1 VGVGIVWALLFP
13 IGIPLAFLVMLY
25 RAKVPHLAGW
35 KRDCAWLRAIVQ
47 RAILMGVAVPGVRDS
62 DNLTT
67 ESVSV
72 EALQLLNK
80 LFVAAPVPEP
90 PPPAARPQN
99 APGGARRGLVN
110 STGSTL
116 SVSADGLTVRQLL
129 NAVHASAG
137 PSEEPASSAP
147 AQQQHDADAGDGPLM
162 SEGEA
167 ERHERRPRP
176 LSMLHHASGALEV
189 SQQSSHALANLNSVA
204 TRIARA
210 TTRSSIITRRA
221 STLGSVRHSAQLLP
235 SNAWA
240 AAAKRAW
247 WRVAEALHLRARTLR
262 RVLSIIIYGSEH
274 DLLLGGLLEWARH
287 DKQSLV
293 SEPRTNLM
301 RWRTQ
306 YEWAALRAGNVPLSE
321 HDTCE
326 RAGFFKFQFLFA
338 SYAVHAWYWE
348 AVDMGQ
354 KLFLTSI
361 IAFVAP
367 HTAVQVIV
375 ACLFAFVLVLFTIQ
389 VKPYRERSNNQLVA
403 LSQINIFLCV
413 HTHTG
418 PSVCN
423 VCTCAAAVAAA
434 DAVCFV
440 CLCCFACVLLQL
452 CRFLFTGLLLQT
464 SPDGVTNDRML
475 FSVVVGVLT
484 TSSARH
490 TSHMLCHTPCP

>member
-1 VGVGIVWALLFP
+1 MADYRIQCYTPQHRLYVGVGIVWALLFP

-67 ESVSV
+67 ESISV

-90 PPPAARPQN
+90 PPPAAAQA
-99 APGGARRGLVN
+99 APRVGTRRALVN

-116 SVSADGLTVRQLL
+116 SVSADGLTVRQML
-129 NAVHASAG
+129 NTVHASAG
-137 PSEEPASSAP
+137 PAEEPASS
-147 AQQQHDADAGDGPLM
+147 QQQQQADAGDGPLM
-162 SEGEA
+162 SDGEA

-204 TRIARA
+204 TMIARA
-210 TTRSSIITRRA
+210 TTRSSIITGRA
-221 STLGSVRHSAQLLP
+221 STLGSVRRSAQLLP

-306 YEWAALRAGNVPLSE
+306 YEWAALRAGSVPLSE
-321 HDTCE
+321 HDTAE
-326 RAGFFKFQFLFA
+326 RASFFKFQFLFA

-413 HTHTG
+413 HTHTHR
-418 PSVCN
+418 PERLHACA
-423 VCTCAAAVAAA
+423 CAAAVAAA
-434 DAVCFV
+434 D
-440 CLCCFACVLLQL
+440 CFAC
-452 CRFLFTGLLLQT
+452 LFC
-464 SPDGVTNDRML
+464 VRVAC
-475 FSVVVGVLT
+475 SV
-484 TSSARH
+484 H
-490 TSHMLCHTPCP
+490 E